1 MLGSFSVGDWFQ
13 GPTGSGQGGLAAERF
28 ERIVGRPISV
38 RLRAP
43 VPLMHELVVTED
55 DGVFFAKADELVVM
69 TAEPGADLE
78 VDTPTVSLSDARS
91 ARART
96 PMHADNHPVPVCFS
110 CGLDP
115 SSMHVHAG
123 PLGDGRF
130 ATDWTV
136 PDWAVSRNGW
146 VDPGALWAALDCTA
160 AVYVGFSPIERPAV
174 TAQYQVQ
181 VLRQPEQ
188 GETLSI
194 VGFDNAGEWD
204 GRKRHAS
211 SMAFDD
217 SGSPVALS
225 QSFWIALD
233 KAVE

>member
-1 MLGSFSVGDWFQ
+1 MLGSFSVGQWFQ

-28 ERIVGRPISV
+28 ERIAGQPLSV

-43 VPLMHELVVTED
+43 VPLMRELVVTED
-55 DGVFFAKADELVVM
+55 DGVFFAKVGELVVM
-69 TAEPGADLE
+69 TAEIGDDLV
-78 VDTPTVSLSDARS
+78 VDTPVVAVRDAKT
-91 ARART
+91 ARTRT
-96 PMHADNHPVPVCFS
+96 PMNANNHPVPVCFS

-123 PLGDGRF
+123 PLNDGRF

-136 PDWAVSRNGW
+136 PDWAVNRDGW

-181 VLRQPEQ
+181 VLRQPEP

-194 VGFDNAGEWD
+194 VGFDNDGEWD
-204 GRKRHAS
+204 GRKRHAA

-217 SGSPVALS
+217 SGAAVALS
-225 QSFWIALD
+225 QSFWIAL
-233 KAVE
+233 E